1 MRRNQPQ
8 TTTNHD
14 PIGDSPMTF
23 DQTADIEGTEELFCD
38 GCDELTETVRVAD
51 NHLCPDCF

>member
-1 MRRNQPQ
+1 
-8 TTTNHD
+8 
-14 PIGDSPMTF
+14 MTF